1 MRNKFQAR
9 YGSDERTGN
18 GERLGATMK
27 NQKLSLG
34 QRSLLVFTVLLCAFT
49 AGCPKTSS
57 KYPDPKARFANYTQ
71 TCDGIPGNLP
81 DHYGYYLTDQQK
93 AGACTW
99 YLWPGGDPLRTQG
112 SPENARGNPRF
123 WRLTE
128 KKLWLTSKLADLPI
142 DVAMLRYVTST
153 PRGQRFQ
160 KLGLI
165 NDPGCTAAPK
175 PDPYGLNLDNCTDP
189 YSSGI
194 MGIRIFPNPDF
205 NPAVWDANKFLNY
218 DPRIEP
224 PYLAGLTCGICHISF
239 NPTKPPADPEN
250 PQWENLAPAIGNQ
263 YIHEG
268 EMFKGRLT
276 QANFVYWV
284 FESQQPGTSDTSRI
298 STDFINNPNA
308 INSIWYILSARPKHA
323 EVMNDGTTQDVPHI
337 LKDGSDSI
345 GPAGAA
351 LRVYVNIG
359 TCPDY
364 RMSLED
370 TFMGILRPL
379 PLSSDAKNPTVQHP
393 FDLNNAE
400 KNCVDWQLTSAR
412 MANAANFL
420 DANQPYYLKDAPGG
434 TSYMTSTPAVLDL
447 GKTVFGQQCA
457 RCHSSKLPPEV
468 TQGLDKHSPQAAAAW
483 VKLVKTSDFLDK
495 NFLSDDDRYPLVSS
509 DPRMAIGT
517 NSNRALGT
525 NPDTGHLWQNFS
537 SVTFKQLPSPG
548 PLVLENPF
556 DAAKKITHQIPQGGG
571 GYYRTP
577 SLINMWAT
585 APYFH
590 NNMLGKFTG
599 DPSVKGRMDAFQDA
613 IEKLLWPE
621 KRTGLATMKVTGTDS
636 VLNVGA
642 IEIRIPAG
650 TPIDL
655 LANINVYAAVQPG
668 QLLEMLKQLNQHP
681 ELMVRLVQA
690 LKNHGQY
697 DKQLD
702 AFLPLLLAE
711 SQSPDFI
718 QDHGHTFGA
727 DLPEDQKRALIEY
740 MKTF

>member
-1 MRNKFQAR
+1 MINGKSCLMRH
-9 YGSDERTGN
+9 GT
-18 GERLGATMK
+18 L
-27 NQKLSLG
+27 
-34 QRSLLVFTVLLCAFT
+34 AFT
-49 AGCPKTSS
+49 IALCVFLMGCPDDNSSSS
-57 KYPDPKARFANYTQ
+57 KYPDPKTRFAGYTQ

-81 DHYGYYLTDQQK
+81 DHFGYYLSNEQK

-99 YLWPGGDPLRTQG
+99 YLWPGGDPLRTEG

-123 WRLTE
+123 WHLVE
-128 KKLWLTSKLADLPI
+128 KKLWLISKVANLPI
-142 DVAMLRYVTST
+142 DVAMLRYVTGT
-153 PRGQRFQ
+153 PRAQRFK
-160 KLGLI
+160 KLGVI
-165 NDPGCTAAPK
+165 NDPGCTAATK
-175 PDPYGLNLDNCTDP
+175 PDAYGLNLDNCTDP

-194 MGIRIFPNPDF
+194 MGIRLYPNPDF
-205 NPAVWDANKFLNY
+205 NPDAWNANKFLNF

-224 PYLAGLTCGICHISF
+224 PYFAGLTCGVCHVSF

-263 YIHEG
+263 YMREG

-276 QANFVYWV
+276 QRNFLYWAYDT
-284 FESQQPGTSDTSRI
+284 QQPGTSDTSRL

-323 EVMNDGTTQDVPHI
+323 EVMNDGTTQEVPHI

-370 TFMGILRPL
+370 TLTGTIRPL

-393 FDLNNAE
+393 FDLAKAE
-400 KNCVDWQLTSAR
+400 KDCVDWQLTAAR
-412 MANAANFL
+412 MTNAANFL
-420 DANQPYYLKDAPGG
+420 DANQPYLLKDAPGG
-434 TSYMTSTPAVLDL
+434 PAYLTAPPAVLDL
-447 GKTVFGQQCA
+447 GKTVFAQQCA
-457 RCHSSKLPPEV
+457 RCHSSKVPAEV
-468 TQGLDKHSPQAAAAW
+468 TQGGLDKHSPQAVNAW
-483 VKLVKTSDFLDK
+483 ISLVKTPDFLTK
-495 NFLSDDDRYPLVSS
+495 NFLSDDDRYPLVSA

-517 NSNRALGT
+517 NGNRALGT

-537 SVTFKQLPSPG
+537 SVTYKQLPSPG
-548 PLVLENPF
+548 QLLLDNPF
-556 DAAKKITHQIPQGGG
+556 DKTKQFSYPIPSGGS

-577 SLINMWAT
+577 SLINVWAT
-585 APYFH
+585 APFLH
-590 NNMLGKFTG
+590 NNMLGVYNG

-613 IEKLLWPE
+613 SEKLLWPE
-621 KRTGLATMKVTGTDS
+621 KRSGLSTMKVTGTDS
-636 VLNVGA
+636 ILNVGLIA
-642 IEIRIPAG
+642 IRIPAG
-650 TPIDL
+650 TPVDL
-655 LANINVYAAVQPG
+655 LANINIYAALQPG
-668 QLLEMLKQLNQHP
+668 QLLDTLKQLNAHP
-681 ELMVRLVQA
+681 ELLVRLVQA

-697 DKQLD
+697 DKELE
-702 AFLPLLLAE
+702 AFLPLLLARN
-711 SQSPDFI
+711 QSPDFI

-727 DLPEDQKRALIEY
+727 ELPDDQKRALIEY

>member
-1 MRNKFQAR
+1 M
-9 YGSDERTGN
+9 TGFP
-18 GERLGATMK
+18 ETCRITTAIIFPTSRK
-27 NQKLSLG
+27 PE
-34 QRSLLVFTVLLCAFT
+34 LV
-49 AGCPKTSS
+49 P
-57 KYPDPKARFANYTQ
+57 
-71 TCDGIPGNLP
+71 GICGRAE
-81 DHYGYYLTDQQK
+81 TR
-93 AGACTW
+93 CV
-99 YLWPGGDPLRTQG
+99 REG

-128 KKLWLTSKLADLPI
+128 KKLWLVSKIADLPI

-153 PRGQRFQ
+153 PRAQRFQ
-160 KLGLI
+160 KLGAI
-165 NDPGCTAAPK
+165 NDPGCKAAAK
-175 PDPYGLNLDNCTDP
+175 PDAYGLNLDDCSDP

-194 MGIRIFPNPDF
+194 MGIRLFPNPDF
-205 NPAVWDANKFLNY
+205 NPAVWNANKFLNF

-224 PYLAGLTCGICHISF
+224 PYLAGLTCGVCHISF

-263 YIHEG
+263 YLHEG

-276 QANFVYWV
+276 QKNFVYWV
-284 FESQQPGTSDTSRI
+284 FDTQQPGTSDTSRI

-323 EVMNDGTTQDVPHI
+323 EIMNDGTTQEVPHI

-379 PLSSDAKNPTVQHP
+379 PLGSDAKNPTVQHP
-393 FDLNNAE
+393 FDLNKAQQD
-400 KNCVDWQLTSAR
+400 CVDWQLTAAR
-412 MANAANFL
+412 MTNAANFL

-434 TSYMTSTPAVLDL
+434 TTYMTSDPAVLDL
-447 GKTVFGQQCA
+447 GKTVFGEQCA

-468 TQGLDKHSPQAAAAW
+468 TQGGLDKHSPQATAAW
-483 VKLVKTSDFLDK
+483 VKLVKTPDFLDK

-556 DAAKKITHQIPQGGG
+556 DVTKKITYQIPQGGG

-577 SLINMWAT
+577 SLINVWAT
-585 APYFH
+585 APFFH

-599 DPSVKGRMDAFQDA
+599 DPSVKGRMDAYQDA
-613 IEKLLWPE
+613 AEKLLWPE
-621 KRTGLATMKVTGTDS
+621 KRTGPRHHESDGDRFCSERGSDHDS
-636 VLNVGA
+636 HSGRNSGGSV
-642 IEIRIPAG
+642 
-650 TPIDL
+650 
-655 LANINVYAAVQPG
+655 
-668 QLLEMLKQLNQHP
+668 
-681 ELMVRLVQA
+681 
-690 LKNHGQY
+690 GQY
-697 DKQLD
+697 QRLCSGAARPVAGNAETVERTSGVAGASGAGVEEPRPIRPATRIISAVAAGSEPIARFHPGSRTHLWRRVAGRSEAGADRVHED
-702 AFLPLLLAE
+702 VLAE
-711 SQSPDFI
+711 VGLRLRI
-718 QDHGHTFGA
+718 
-727 DLPEDQKRALIEY
+727 
-740 MKTF
+740 KTSSFSR

>member
-1 MRNKFQAR
+1 
-9 YGSDERTGN
+9 
-18 GERLGATMK
+18 MK
-27 NQKLSLG
+27 PESLSFG
-34 QRSLLVFTVLLCAFT
+34 QRFLLVCTLASCVFMVA
-49 AGCPKTSS
+49 CPKNGSS
-57 KYPDPKARFANYTQ
+57 NKLPDPKARFANFTQ
-71 TCDGIPGNLP
+71 TCDGVPGNLP
-81 DHYGYYLTDQQK
+81 DHYGYSLTDQQK

-112 SPENARGNPRF
+112 GPENARGNPRF

-128 KKLWLTSKLADLPI
+128 KKLWLITQVSGLPV

-153 PRGQRFQ
+153 PRAQRFQ
-160 KLGLI
+160 KLGVI
-165 NDPGCTAAPK
+165 NDPGCKAAAK
-175 PDPYGLNLDNCTDP
+175 PDAFGLNLDDCSDP

-194 MGIRIFPNPDF
+194 MGIRLFPNPDF
-205 NPAVWDANKFLNY
+205 NPAVWNAGKFLNY

-224 PYLAGLTCGICHISF
+224 PYLAGLACGVCHISF
-239 NPTKPPADPEN
+239 NPANPPADPNN

-263 YIHEG
+263 YLREG

-276 QANFVYWV
+276 PANFVYWV
-284 FESQQPGTSDTSRI
+284 FDTQQPGTSDTSRI

-323 EVMNDGTTQDVPHI
+323 ETMNDGTTQEVPHI

-370 TFMGILRPL
+370 TFMGLLRPP

-393 FDLNNAE
+393 FDLNKAQQD
-400 KNCVDWQLTSAR
+400 CVDWQLTAAR
-412 MANAANFL
+412 MTNAADFL
-420 DANQPYYLKDAPGG
+420 DANQPYYLKNAPGG
-434 TSYMTSTPAVLDL
+434 SSYITSDPAVLDL
-447 GKTVFGQQCA
+447 GKTVFGEQCA

-468 TQGLDKHSPQAAAAW
+468 AEGGLDKHSPQAAAAW
-483 VKLVKTSDFLDK
+483 VKLVKTPDFLVK

-517 NSNRALGT
+517 NSDRALGT
-525 NPDTGHLWQNFS
+525 NPDTDHLWQNFS

-548 PLVLENPF
+548 QLLLENPF
-556 DAAKKITHQIPQGGG
+556 DQTKKIAFQIPQGGG
-571 GYYRTP
+571 GYYRTA
-577 SLINMWAT
+577 SLINIWAT
-585 APYFH
+585 APFFH

-599 DPSVKGRMDAFQDA
+599 DPSVKGRIDAYQDA
-613 IEKLLWPE
+613 AEKLLWPE
-621 KRTGLATMKVTGTDS
+621 KRPGLATMKVTGADS
-636 VLNVGA
+636 VLNIGA
-642 IEIRIPAG
+642 ITIRVPAG
-650 TPIDL
+650 TPVDL
-655 LANINVYAAVQPG
+655 LANINVYAALQPG
-668 QLLEMLKQLNQHP
+668 ELLETLKQLNQHP
-681 ELMVRLVQA
+681 ELLVRLVQA
-690 LKNHGQY
+690 LKNQGQY
-697 DKQLD
+697 DQQL
-702 AFLPLLLAE
+702 ASFLPLLLARN
-711 SQSPDFI
+711 QSPDFI

-727 DLPEDQKRALIEY
+727 ELADNQKRALIEY